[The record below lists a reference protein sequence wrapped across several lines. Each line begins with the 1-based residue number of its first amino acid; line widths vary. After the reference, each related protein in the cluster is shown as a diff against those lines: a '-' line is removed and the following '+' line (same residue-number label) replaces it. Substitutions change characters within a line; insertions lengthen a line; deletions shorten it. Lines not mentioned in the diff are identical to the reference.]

1 MDCEFIMTITLKS
14 RLGLGRDV
22 SISAPLSSDDL
33 AKQELTDQV
42 TGLLNR
48 YGLAYGLTRHTD
60 KPIGVV
66 FTDIGGFK
74 NINDRY
80 GHHVGDEVL
89 AESAKRIDAATPPE
103 YVVGRFAGDQF
114 AVFLPGVEDISVT
127 QTAAVALLRACD
139 PLVIIGESVL
149 GVYLSIGVA
158 ISPPRDLL
166 NGMRAADAAMYEAKN
181 RGRARAVCLNP
192 EWEAH

>member
-1 MDCEFIMTITLKS
+1 MTITLKS

-74 NINDRY
+74 NIR
-80 GHHVGDEVL
+80 GIHL
-89 AESAKRIDAATPPE
+89 TA
-103 YVVGRFAGDQF
+103 VVGSQNGYGGGS
-114 AVFLPGVEDISVT
+114 LP
-127 QTAAVALLRACD
+127 LFRA
-139 PLVIIGESVL
+139 
-149 GVYLSIGVA
+149 
-158 ISPPRDLL
+158 
-166 NGMRAADAAMYEAKN
+166 
-181 RGRARAVCLNP
+181 
-192 EWEAH
+192 